1 MKKTILLLSF
11 GLLTLTTTAQ
21 VSLQQS
27 GEGTLLF
34 RKSESFN
41 DETVAGSKYLT
52 ATFLSAKVNKGTQDF
67 LIRYNAYIDVMEY
80 KNGKDI
86 LELIKEKNTHFTF
99 EDGSIFELFQYTIDG
114 KSYDRYHKV
123 LVDQNNVKISKFI
136 SIKLNPAQKATNSY
150 GSDTQANYKL
160 NKDTYYITFNNET
173 FEFDGKQ
180 KTFDKYMPE
189 KSAVIKKFLKENK
202 IKENDTD
209 LIKLGNFLATI

>member
-21 VSLQQS
+21 VTVQA
-27 GEGTLLF
+27 GNTLTFKPL
-34 RKSESFN
+34 SSFS
-41 DETVAGSKYLT
+41 DETIAGSKYLNE
-52 ATFLSAKVNKGTQDF
+52 AFQSAKVNKGTQDF

-86 LELIKEKNTHFTF
+86 LELIKEKNTHFAF

-123 LVDQNNVKISKFI
+123 LVDQNNVKISKLI
-136 SIKLNPAQKATNSY
+136 SVKLNPAQKAANSY
-150 GSDTQANYKL
+150 ETDTQANYKL
-160 NKDTYYITFNNET
+160 NRDTYFITYNNET